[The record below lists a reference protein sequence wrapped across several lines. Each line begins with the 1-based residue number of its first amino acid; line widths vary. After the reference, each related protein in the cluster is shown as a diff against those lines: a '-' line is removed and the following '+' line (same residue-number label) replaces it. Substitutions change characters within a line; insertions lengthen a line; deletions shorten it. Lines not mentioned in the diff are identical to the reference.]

1 MSNKIIYGL
10 FADDELLL
18 DATKKLVSKGHRV
31 NEVYSPYPVHGLDT
45 AMGLKYSRL
54 AITSFLYGML
64 GAFLIT
70 LLMWYVMVA
79 DWPMVIGGK
88 PNFSYGQNL
97 PAFIPVTFEATVFF
111 AAHLMVITFLF
122 RCGLFPGSSSRNP
135 DPRTTDDKFLM
146 EIHESDS
153 KKITEIKSILK
164 NSGAKEIKVKNSNSE
179 LLEEFEEK
187 RKKKKNKKKIRSKKN
202 NGLLEKFFKIIGK
215 NPKKN
220 E

>member
-10 FADDELLL
+10 FADDEQLL
-18 DATKKLVSKGHRV
+18 DATKKVVSKGYRV

-79 DWPMVIGGK
+79 DWPMIIGGK
-88 PNFSYGQNL
+88 PNFTYGQNL

-111 AAHLMVITFLF
+111 AAHLMVLTFLF

-146 EIHESDS
+146 EIHESDA
-153 KKITEIKSILK
+153 KKITEIKNILK
-164 NSGAKEIKVKNSNSE
+164 KTGAEEIKVKNSTSE
-179 LLEEFEEK
+179 LLEEFDEK
-187 RKKKKNKKKIRSKKN
+187 RKREEKKIKSKSKKDS
-202 NGLLEKFFKIIGK
+202 LVEKFFKIIGK
-215 NPKKN
+215 KSKK
-220 E
+220 